1 MISHTENAQWES
13 AVRRV
18 VIILSTLA
26 ALAPPIIYCSL
37 ALNAQRASIYAEVEI
52 NAHLI
57 TELINKNPEYWKY
70 EQSRFV
76 SILSQRLRK
85 GNYLE
90 YRQLFDNELKLI
102 AEHNDVLEPPLLS
115 DQAMVFDAGSPVGF
129 VKISRS
135 LRGIIYNALLISLLS
150 IFFGLC
156 VFFALR
162 IFPLRVLRSAF
173 AALHAEKE
181 QATVT
186 LNSIGDAV
194 ITTDVQLRVQSLNSA
209 AVQITGRDPVET
221 TGRPV
226 SEIIDVFDQGTREH
240 TDISFEKCLNS
251 NESCILKQAVS
262 LVRQGDGRAFQVE
275 ITVAP
280 LHDEKRGMLGLVI
293 VLHDT
298 TERRLLAERLQEKL
312 TELEVIVEYAG
323 VGIGFVRQGIVQEVN
338 EECARIL
345 GYPAEEIIGKNASYV
360 ISPNMEY
367 SQFYEQAHNRFLQ
380 GKTLDI
386 EFQTSRSDG
395 EDIWIRLIG
404 HGVDSNQPKEKGS
417 VWIVLDVTKRKEYQE
432 ELQMAK
438 ARAEEASTFK
448 SEFLAQMSHEI
459 RTPMNAILGMNH
471 LVLDTDLTAKQRDYL
486 TIVQTSAEALL
497 TLLNDILD
505 FSKIEAGLMTLEEMP
520 FDLSATFSSVGNI
533 LRMKAQEKGLTL
545 RFEHTGDVHTSLI
558 GDELRLSQILVN
570 LLANAIKFTEKGGVV
585 VHCEML
591 SETAD
596 EVVLQFRV
604 IDTGGGIPEIALI
617 QIFQSFSQASSSI
630 ARMHGGSGL
639 GLSICKKLTSLLG
652 GDIWVE
658 STVGQGSTFFFT
670 ARFGKGVVRPI
681 ASSSSPSSGKAAILP
696 EEHSPSLNI
705 LLVEDNQFNQDLAKI
720 ILERENHTVEV
731 AKNGCEPVHKIENT
745 PY

>member
-1 MISHTENAQWES
+1 
-13 AVRRV
+13 
-18 VIILSTLA
+18 
-26 ALAPPIIYCSL
+26 
-37 ALNAQRASIYAEVEI
+37 
-52 NAHLI
+52 
-57 TELINKNPEYWKY
+57 
-70 EQSRFV
+70 
-76 SILSQRLRK
+76 
-85 GNYLE
+85 
-90 YRQLFDNELKLI
+90 
-102 AEHNDVLEPPLLS
+102 
-115 DQAMVFDAGSPVGF
+115 
-129 VKISRS
+129 
-135 LRGIIYNALLISLLS
+135 
-150 IFFGLC
+150 
-156 VFFALR
+156 
-162 IFPLRVLRSAF
+162 
-173 AALHAEKE
+173 
-181 QATVT
+181 
-186 LNSIGDAV
+186 
-194 ITTDVQLRVQSLNSA
+194 
-209 AVQITGRDPVET
+209 
-221 TGRPV
+221 
-226 SEIIDVFDQGTREH
+226 
-240 TDISFEKCLNS
+240 
-251 NESCILKQAVS
+251 
-262 LVRQGDGRAFQVE
+262 
-275 ITVAP
+275 
-280 LHDEKRGMLGLVI
+280 
-293 VLHDT
+293 
-298 TERRLLAERLQEKL
+298 
-312 TELEVIVEYAG
+312 
-323 VGIGFVRQGIVQEVN
+323 
-338 EECARIL
+338 
-345 GYPAEEIIGKNASYV
+345 
-360 ISPNMEY
+360 
-367 SQFYEQAHNRFLQ
+367 
-380 GKTLDI
+380 
-386 EFQTSRSDG
+386 
-395 EDIWIRLIG
+395 
-404 HGVDSNQPKEKGS
+404 
-417 VWIVLDVTKRKEYQE
+417 
-432 ELQMAK
+432 MAK

-459 RTPMNAILGMNH
+459 RTPMNAILGMNR

-696 EEHSPSLNI
+696 EEHPPSLNI

-731 AKNGCEPVHKIENT
+731 AKNGREALSALVSADFDVLLMDVKMPVMDGLTATRLIRRCETTSHPQAREDKELLKALSARLKDGHVPIVAMTANATLADRQECLAAGMDAYISKPFKEEEMLNT
-745 PY
+745 LNDIARLATLHRS